1 MSRTTQLVEFVLET
15 SYEQIDP
22 AVITLAKK
30 HFLDCV
36 GSALAEAAHPRS
48 QIVQNY
54 LEQVGAKG
62 PCRVIGYGRRA
73 TIDNAAFANG
83 ILAHTISFD
92 DSGPSHP
99 SVTVVPPLLA
109 MGERYHLDGKAIL
122 TAQVLAYDVFQRLNA
137 VTEDAWEMRKRGW
150 HPTGFFG
157 AVTSA
162 ILSAKL
168 MKLTVDESVNAIAI
182 AATMGGGLSQN
193 IGSMGMGLHAGNA
206 SRNGIIAAHLSKQGF
221 RADSDPLEGRFGLMD
236 ALCGPGTYETHA
248 LTDGLGAPFRLLEPG
263 ITIKPYPN
271 CWAHHKVLDSVLH
284 LQKTH
289 DIRPDQV
296 ARVEVD
302 LQPDKPTYRY
312 LAPKT
317 DLEARY
323 SLGYG
328 IALCLLDGMLGLDQ
342 FADDRIGDART
353 TGMMARIQHVP
364 QAPGAA
370 QNEVAIILTDGRRLT
385 HRTAHS
391 KGHPHFNPMSDD
403 EVQAKFTGCATRLL
417 PAAQA
422 ARAAE
427 LINALEDVSDLALVM
442 DALVAPTTAA

>member
-1 MSRTTQLVEFVLET
+1 MSRTRELVEFVLDT
-15 SYEQIDP
+15 GYDQLDP
-22 AVITLAKK
+22 AVVHLAKT

-48 QIVQNY
+48 QIVQRY
-54 LEQVGAKG
+54 LARIGAEG

-99 SVTVVPPLLA
+99 SVTIVPPLLA
-109 MGERYHLDGKAIL
+109 MGEMYHLDGKAIL

-168 MKLTVDESVNAIAI
+168 MKLSLDDSVNAIAI

-206 SRNGIIAAHLSKQGF
+206 SRNGIMAAHLSQEGF
-221 RADSDPLEGRFGLMD
+221 RADADPLEGRFGLMD
-236 ALCGPGTYETHA
+236 ALCGPGSYETHA
-248 LTDGLGAPFRLLEPG
+248 LTEGLGAPFRLLDPG

-284 LQKTH
+284 LQQTH
-289 DIRPDQV
+289 ALTPDQI
-296 ARVEVD
+296 ARVDVD
-302 LQPDKPTYRY
+302 LQADKPTYRY

-328 IALCLLDGMLGLDQ
+328 IALCLLDGALGIDQ
-342 FADDRIGDART
+342 FADDRIQDPRT
-353 TGMMARIQHVP
+353 IEMMGRIHHTP
-364 QAPGAA
+364 QPAGAA
-370 QNEVAIILTDGRRLT
+370 QNEVVLVLTDGRRLS
-385 HRTAHS
+385 HRVVHS
-391 KGHPHFNPMSDD
+391 KGHPRFNPMSEA
-403 EVQAKFTGCATRLL
+403 EVQAKFAGCAGRLL
-417 PAAQA
+417 PEDQV
-422 ARAAE
+422 ARAAG
-427 LINALEDVSDLALVM
+427 LINALEEVDDLARVM
-442 DALVAPTTAA
+442 DALIAPAAAG

>member
-1 MSRTTQLVEFVLET
+1 MSRTRRLVEFVLDT
-15 SYEQIDP
+15 TYDQLDP

-54 LEQVGAKG
+54 LNRVGAEG
-62 PCRVIGYGRRA
+62 PCRVIGYGRSA

-99 SVTVVPPLLA
+99 SVTIVPPLLA
-109 MGERYHLDGKAIL
+109 MGEMYHLDGKAIIA
-122 TAQVLAYDVFQRLNA
+122 AQVLAYDVFQRLNA

-162 ILSAKL
+162 VLSAKL
-168 MKLTVDESVNAIAI
+168 MGLTLDESVNAVAI

-206 SRNGIIAAHLSKQGF
+206 SRNGIIAAHLSKEGF
-221 RADSDPLEGRFGLMD
+221 RADADPLEGRFGLMD
-236 ALCGPGTYETHA
+236 ALCGPGTYETRA

-284 LQKTH
+284 LVGAH
-289 DIRPDQV
+289 NIRPDLV
-296 ARVEVD
+296 ERVDVD

-312 LAPKT
+312 LEPKT

-328 IALCLLDGMLGLDQ
+328 ISLCLLDGGLGLDQ
-342 FADDRIGDART
+342 FADTRIEDART
-353 TGMMARIQHVP
+353 RDMLARIHHVP
-364 QAPGAA
+364 QEPGPA
-370 QNEVAIILTDGRRLT
+370 QNKVAILLKDGRRLS
-385 HRTAHS
+385 HRVDHS
-391 KGHPHFNPMSDD
+391 KGHPRFNPMSDED
-403 EVQAKFTGCATRLL
+403 VQAKFADCAGRTLSGD
-417 PAAQA
+417 QVE
-422 ARAAE
+422 RAAG
-427 LINALEDVSDLALVM
+427 LMNALEEVDDLALLM
-442 DALVAPTTAA
+442 DALVAG